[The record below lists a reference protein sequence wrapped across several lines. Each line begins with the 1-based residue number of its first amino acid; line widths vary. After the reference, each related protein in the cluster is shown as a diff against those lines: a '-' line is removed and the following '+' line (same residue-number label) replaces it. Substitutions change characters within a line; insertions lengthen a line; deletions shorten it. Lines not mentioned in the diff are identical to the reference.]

1 VAEDAST
8 DYEEELA
15 SGRYRRGTLEFER
28 VLTFSDAVFAIA
40 LTLLIVS
47 VAIPTVQHRASASS
61 MVSALLGIVP
71 HLFGFFLGFVMV
83 ARYWVAH
90 HRFSSS
96 LSSLDNRF
104 IQINLAYLALVAF
117 LPFPT
122 GLFGT
127 YLDNPVSVA
136 LFGLTLAAISTL
148 ETLQYAHIRRSGQLR
163 RPLSDAAYRFGLIES
178 SVPVVLMLLS
188 IPVAFLAT
196 SVAPF
201 IWLLVFPLETVLD
214 RWRPPDL
221 RPNQLP

>member
-1 VAEDAST
+1 VAEEASSIPET
-8 DYEEELA
+8 ELA

-28 VLTFSDAVFAIA
+28 VLTVSDAVFAIA
-40 LTLLIVS
+40 LTLLIVT
-47 VAIPTVQHRASASS
+47 VAIPTVGNRSSASS
-61 MVSALLGIVP
+61 MLSALLDILP

-96 LSSLDNRF
+96 LGSLDNRF

-127 YLDNPVSVA
+127 YLQNPVSVA
-136 LFGLTLAAISTL
+136 LFGLTLAAISAL
-148 ETLQYAHIRRSGQLR
+148 ETLLFAHIRRSGQLR
-163 RPLSDAAYRFGLIES
+163 VPISDGAYRFGLLTS
-178 SVPVVLMLLS
+178 SVPVLLMLLS
-188 IPVAFLAT
+188 IPVAFVAT
-196 SVAPF
+196 SLAPF
-201 IWLLVFPLETVLD
+201 MWLLVFPIETVLD

-221 RPNQLP
+221 SPNQVP